1 MIESPNFSSAANMK
15 LTEQQL
21 RHLRGLAHKLKP
33 VVMVGQHG
41 LKETIFEEIDIA
53 LDAHELIKVKISVGD
68 RDMRDEF
75 IDEIVSRSKATL
87 VQRVGNMATLFR
99 RNPKK
104 PRIVLSLKKG

>member
-1 MIESPNFSSAANMK
+1 MK

-21 RHLRGLAHKLKP
+21 KHLRGLAHKLKP

-41 LKETIFEEIDIA
+41 LKETILEEIENA
-53 LDAHELIKVKISVGD
+53 LEFHELIKVKISVGD
-68 RDMRDEF
+68 RDMRDE
-75 IDEIVSRSKATL
+75 IIETILEDSRATL

-104 PRIVLSLKKG
+104 PKIVLSLK